1 MTPDDPGVLQ
11 RLVVPTL
18 EVCPRTDLYVRLG
31 VDSEL
36 STLDDC
42 LRLRPGGEVSFDTYF
57 GCFGAGTWLRAT
69 TVRAVELELDL
80 AGAVR
85 AEVVHGHALREE
97 RVVTAADLS
106 SAGGPVRLA
115 LPHLDEVGEG
125 LLFLRLR
132 GVADGSE
139 VRGGRWVTSDRPGN
153 DVRLGAVIT
162 TYNRAGFVQANVA
175 RLLRGVEDT
184 PELARHLRVIVVDN
198 GRNLSLDV
206 PPGDLV
212 RVVPNPNL
220 GGAGGFARGLRIL
233 REEGWATH
241 ALFMDDDVRF
251 EAESVRRAHAMLRFA
266 ADPKLSVH
274 GSMLSADRP
283 SELFEAGS
291 NYRRRTVY
299 PLDPIGRG
307 RDLSDWDAVL
317 CGDRDGPF
325 DYGAWWFFA
334 FPLAL
339 TRDNPLPMFVR
350 GDDIAWG
357 LLHAGSHTVTA
368 PGIAVWHQDFDV
380 KLSPIGWFYETRN
393 FALVDVLADE
403 GYRWWHM
410 ERRFLDSVIRPLL
423 AFKYETADH
432 VLRGMESFLAG
443 PERWMDAD
451 QTRLHAALGRGAG
464 ERIGRL
470 PEDLAAIPIESP
482 ASALGRMRGAA
493 GALFTLGG
501 NLLPSG
507 LRSRR
512 DAAAVPLQNRGLVAS
527 LTRDE
532 VVYRHELRPEGFLTR
547 RDRPRFF
554 AQLGR
559 IARLAAVIPLRF
571 DRVARAYRRAY
582 PRMVSDAY
590 WDEQARRADVDERQ
604 AVRSGSGDGPTP
616 RRLAATER

>member
-1 MTPDDPGVLQ
+1 MRCARD
-11 RLVVPTL
+11 
-18 EVCPRTDLYVRLG
+18 
-31 VDSEL
+31 
-36 STLDDC
+36 
-42 LRLRPGGEVSFDTYF
+42 
-57 GCFGAGTWLRAT
+57 
-69 TVRAVELELDL
+69 
-80 AGAVR
+80 
-85 AEVVHGHALREE
+85 
-97 RVVTAADLS
+97 RVVAVADLS
-106 SAGGPVRLA
+106 PDGGTVRLT
-115 LPHLDEVGEG
+115 LPDLDEVGEG

-132 GVADGSE
+132 GLGEQSE
-139 VRGGRWVTSDRPGN
+139 VRGGRWLTSDRPGS

-162 TYNRAGFVQANVA
+162 TYNRAEFVQANVA
-175 RLLRGVEDT
+175 RLLRGAEDT
-184 PELARHLRVIVVDN
+184 PELAHRLRVIVVDN

-206 PPGDLV
+206 PQGDFV

-233 REEGWATH
+233 RDEGWATH
-241 ALFMDDDVRF
+241 VLFMDDDVRF
-251 EAESVRRAHAMLRFA
+251 EAESVRRVLAMLSFA
-266 ADPKLSVH
+266 SDPQLSVH

-334 FPLAL
+334 FPLSL

-350 GDDIAWG
+350 GDDISWG

-380 KLSPIGWFYETRN
+380 KLSPVGWYYETRN
-393 FALVDVLADE
+393 FALIDVLADE

-423 AFKYETADH
+423 AFKYETAEH

-443 PERWMDAD
+443 PELWMETD
-451 QTRLHAALGRGAG
+451 QTRLHADLGRGAG
-464 ERIGRL
+464 ERIARL
-470 PEDLAAIPIESP
+470 PEDLAAIPMESP

-493 GALFTLGG
+493 GAVFTLGG
-501 NLLPSG
+501 NLLPKP
-507 LRSRR
+507 LTSRR
-512 DAAAVPLQNRGLVAS
+512 EAAAVPLQNRGLVAS

-554 AQLGR
+554 ALAAR
-559 IARLAAVIPLRF
+559 IARLALVIPLRF
-571 DRVARAYRRAY
+571 GGCPGHTGAPIRGWSATVTGRGRRGNRTWATCSSRRRGRATGARHVGWRRRSASHTRLV
-582 PRMVSDAY
+582 PASPASAAIPSSRWASEAASS
-590 WDEQARRADVDERQ
+590 E
-604 AVRSGSGDGPTP
+604 AVGTPGSAAMRIASRTP
-616 RRLAATER
+616 RPDGTGTTR